1 MVTLTVEHMDGLRI
15 DRLTLRLLEPDS
27 STRLRGTRGGGAVSG
42 GTALVVAALLLFGN
56 AFFVGAEFALVSAR
70 RTQIEPRAEAGS
82 RMARTTLR
90 AMENM
95 SLVIGVNQLGITVC
109 SLVLGAVGEPA
120 VAHLVEPVLHAA
132 HVPESLLHPISFVI
146 ALAIVVYLHV
156 VLGEMI
162 PKNIALAGPDRAALV
177 LGPPIWGVVTVMR
190 PVIVVINAIAS
201 AILRLFGV
209 RLMDEVSSSYTRE
222 EVAALV
228 EESRGEGLIRPEEY
242 DRLAGAL
249 GFTTK
254 PVSTVL
260 MAPETLTTVRRG
272 STAAD
277 VEALCASTGYSRFPV
292 EGDDGEL
299 LGYLHI
305 KDVLETDD
313 ARRQRVI
320 EDKWTRPF
328 ATVASDDLLH
338 DALETLQRAWG
349 AHGQGRRRRR
359 RHPGRGDPRGHGR
372 GAGRRDPRRSPPASD
387 GICERRQCG
396 H

>member
-1 MVTLTVEHMDGLRI
+1 
-15 DRLTLRLLEPDS
+15 
-27 STRLRGTRGGGAVSG
+27 VSG
-42 GTALVVAALLLFGN
+42 GTALAVALVLLLGN

-70 RTQIEPRAEAGS
+70 RTQIEPRAEEGS

-120 VAHLVEPVLHAA
+120 VAHLLEPLFHALQ
-132 HVPESLLHPISFVI
+132 VPESLLHPVSFVVG
-146 ALAIVVYLHV
+146 LSIVVYLHV

-177 LGPPIWGVVTVMR
+177 LGPPIWGFVTVLR
-190 PVIVVINAIAS
+190 PVIMVINAIAA

-209 RLMDEVSSSYTRE
+209 RLMDEVSSTYTRE

-228 EESRGEGLIRPEEY
+228 EESRGEGLIEAEEY

-249 GFTTK
+249 GFTEK
-254 PVSTVL
+254 PVATVL
-260 MAPETLTTVRRG
+260 MPPETLTTVRRG
-272 STAAD
+272 STPAD

-292 EGDDGEL
+292 VGDDDEL

-305 KDVLETDD
+305 KDVLETDET
-313 ARRQRVI
+313 RRERVI

-328 ATVASDDLLH
+328 ATVPDGELLH
-338 DALETLQRAWG
+338 DALETLQREG
-349 AHGQGRRRRR
+349 AHMGRVVDAD
-359 RHPGRGDPRGHGR
+359 GTTLGVVTLEDVIEELVGEI
-372 GAGRRDPRRSPPASD
+372 RDAAHHED
-387 GICERRQCG
+387 AT
-396 H
+396 

>member
-1 MVTLTVEHMDGLRI
+1 M
-15 DRLTLRLLEPDS
+15 
-27 STRLRGTRGGGAVSG
+27 SG
-42 GTALVVAALLLFGN
+42 GTALLVAALLLLGN

-120 VAHLVEPVLHAA
+120 VAHLLEPAFEATHM
-132 HVPESLLHPISFVI
+132 PDSLLHPASFAVG
-146 ALAIVVYLHV
+146 LMIVVYLHV

-177 LGPPIWGVVTVMR
+177 LGPPIWGVVTVLR

-209 RLMDEVSSSYTRE
+209 RLMDEVSSTYTRE

-228 EESRGEGLIRPEEY
+228 EESRGEGLIEPEEY
-242 DRLAGAL
+242 HRLAGAL
-249 GFTTK
+249 GFTEK
-254 PVSTVL
+254 PVATVL
-260 MAPETLTTVRRG
+260 MPTQTLTTVRRG

-277 VEALCASTGYSRFPV
+277 VETVCANTGFSRFPV
-292 EGDDGEL
+292 EGEDGEL

-305 KDVLETDD
+305 KDVLETDE
-313 ARRQRVI
+313 ARRELVV
-320 EDKWTRPF
+320 EDRWTRPF
-328 ATVASDDLLH
+328 ATVSAQDLLH
-338 DALETLQRAWG
+338 DALETLQRQG
-349 AHGQGRRRRR
+349 AHMGRVV
-359 RHPGRGDPRGHGR
+359 DQHGR
-372 GAGRRDPRRSPPASD
+372 TLGVVTLEDVIEELVGEIRDAAHLEASEQPSATDRRPTGGREA
-387 GICERRQCG
+387 
-396 H
+396 